1 MFRSICLL
9 VVFVLFF
16 PGSVLARD
24 TGYDLVYL
32 WDRNLETIL
41 DYQHELV
48 EILGPE
54 ASTHL
59 RIVGREGREYGVVYH
74 LDGNALA
81 SAQLAV
87 QHNETL
93 RKAGL
98 AECYV
103 TATQGYFR
111 LYNVSYGQGPNLDVL
126 KKVYGEVYQFL
137 GKEVGKDLFI
147 EETGPDRYTLIYRRR
162 GDRESTHSVARKH
175 GSLLQRKKI
184 QTSIALENNNPVV
197 FGESSFLDD
206 GTNSEHPAVMVVSA
220 PPPEEKVVRVPPQAE
235 PRQAVARLTPDA
247 VKKAPENVRR
257 TASSTHST
265 NRRLE
270 QQIDSYIKGLRR
282 KGALSRDESTGWMVY
297 DLNRNEIVVQINGDR
312 FFQAAS
318 MIKPFVALAFF
329 HQVQEGSLHYGPRSR
344 ANMEAMIQS
353 SNNPATNW
361 VIKAAGGPARV
372 DSILRNHY
380 GHIFKNTSIV
390 EYIPPGGR
398 TYKNKAL
405 PSDYI
410 RFLRAIWNDEVTHSK
425 EIRRLMSL
433 PARSRLYSNTPI
445 PQGTLVYNKTGT
457 TAHLCGDMGILA
469 PRDRN
474 GRRYPYAMVGI
485 IERSSRPA
493 DYGSWMLSRGNVI
506 RQVSTLVYE
515 EMKGQYQLY

>member
-1 MFRSICLL
+1 MFRIICVL
-9 VVFVLFF
+9 VMLVHC
-16 PGSVLARD
+16 PGSLLARD
-24 TGYDLVYL
+24 SGYDLVYL

-41 DYQHELV
+41 DYQQELE

-54 ASTHL
+54 VGNRL

-74 LDGNALA
+74 LDGSALE

-87 QHNETL
+87 QHNEAL

-103 TATQGYFR
+103 TATRGYFR
-111 LYNVSYGQGPNLDVL
+111 LYNVSYGQGPNLDAL

-137 GKEVGKDLFI
+137 GQEVGKDLFI
-147 EETGPDRYTLIYRRR
+147 EETGSERYTLIYRRR
-162 GDRESTHSVARKH
+162 GDRESTLSVARKH

-184 QTSIALENNNPVV
+184 QTSIARENNNPVV
-197 FGESSFLDD
+197 FGEASFLDD
-206 GTNSEHPAVMVVSA
+206 GSDSELPSVEVASN
-220 PPPEEKVVRVPPQAE
+220 PPPEAKVAKISPQAQ
-235 PRQAVARLTPDA
+235 PRQAVVRLSPDV
-247 VKKAPENVRR
+247 VKRAPDNVRR
-257 TASSTHST
+257 TAVSTRST

-270 QQIDSYIKGLRR
+270 QQIDAFIKDLRR
-282 KGALSRDESTGWMVY
+282 KGVISSDEATGWMVY
-297 DLNRNEIVVQINGDR
+297 DLTRDESVVQINGDR

-329 HQVQEGSLHYGPRSR
+329 HQVQEGSLRYGPQSR
-344 ANMEAMIQS
+344 ANMEAMIQR

-361 VIKAAGGPARV
+361 VMKAAGGPARV
-372 DSILRNHY
+372 DGILRNQY

-410 RFLRAIWNDEVTHSK
+410 RFLRAIWNDEVPYSK

-433 PARSRLYSNTPI
+433 PARSRLYTNTPI

-457 TAHLCGDMGILA
+457 TAHLCGDMGILVL
-469 PRDRN
+469 RDSN
-474 GRRYPYAMVGI
+474 GRRYPYAVVGI

-515 EMKGQYQLY
+515 EMKGEYRLQ